1 MRRALLVGIDD
12 YASAPLRGC
21 VNDARAMQRLLCRH
35 ADGRVNFDAQVLTSD
50 QVSVT
55 RPVLRESIDR
65 LFADPVDVALLYFSG
80 HGTEN
85 DLGGYLV
92 TSDATLYDEGV
103 PLADVLDRANL
114 AKHIGEVAIIVDSCH
129 SGALGNVPEVDNA
142 HASLGEGVS
151 ILTAGRATQPALERD
166 EGGSSPR
173 SWQARWAAA
182 PPISSTTSRVPAD
195 GARSLLLDARRGR
208 ADMTRVG
215 ITGHRDLGPTT
226 RALVREAL
234 TRALAAYRPVHGVS
248 CPAEGADELFA
259 EQRRRSSGPTV
270 DGAVSVPRPA

>member
-1 MRRALLVGIDD
+1 
-12 YASAPLRGC
+12 
-21 VNDARAMQRLLCRH
+21 MQRLLCRH

-65 LFADPVDVALLYFSG
+65 LFADPADVALLYFSG

-142 HASLGEGVS
+142 TRRSARACRSSRPAARRSPRWSATRAGLHRARGKRAGRRRRRYPRQRRGCR
-151 ILTAGRATQPALERD
+151 LTALGRYYWTL
-166 EGGSSPR
+166 
-173 SWQARWAAA
+173 AAA
-182 PPISSTTSRVPAD
+182 
-195 GARSLLLDARRGR
+195 GR
-208 ADMTRVG
+208 
-215 ITGHRDLGPTT
+215 I
-226 RALVREAL
+226 
-234 TRALAAYRPVHGVS
+234 
-248 CPAEGADELFA
+248 
-259 EQRRRSSGPTV
+259 
-270 DGAVSVPRPA
+270 